1 MKSGIREIFT
11 CGIWNPGNFCLWNP
25 EFGKFL
31 LVESGIREIFAREI
45 RNSGNFYLWN
55 LESGKFLL
63 VESGIWEIFAREI
76 RNPGN
81 FCLWNPESGKFLLL
95 ESESLALE
103 SGIQLKESGIPLTIS
118 VRNPGSTDKESE
130 FQYQETGI
138 HGMESRI

>member
-1 MKSGIREIFT
+1 M
-11 CGIWNPGNFCLWNP
+11 
-25 EFGKFL
+25 
-31 LVESGIREIFAREI
+31 REIFAREI
-45 RNSGNFYLWN
+45 QNSGNFYLWN

-138 HGMESRI
+138 QNLRLSCLRANF

>member
-1 MKSGIREIFT
+1 M
-11 CGIWNPGNFCLWNP
+11 
-25 EFGKFL
+25 
-31 LVESGIREIFAREI
+31 REIFAREI

-95 ESESLALE
+95 ES
-103 SGIQLKESGIPLTIS
+103 GIQLKESGIPLTIS